1 MKEGVFL
8 RGSGPLVSKIL
19 VEKEEGPEAL
29 AMGAVAFGDT
39 TLESLNSSPW
49 ITRNRILSCEGSAP
63 DHSAIWCEGVT
74 DARAQIEDNLIEVAS
89 GGTGIWCRRSDPL
102 IAGNRLRVGLDGYQ
116 GMSTTGILCATADP
130 LIVGNRLRQGEEA
143 TGIAATDGAHPTI
156 VNNDANG
163 QSLIAPTKPAPPTCK
178 NRPATDNWAGSTPQP
193 PAIPYRRK

>member
-29 AMGAVAFGDT
+29 AMGAVAFHNISRGGIAGFEIRRQCGDAFGDT

-89 GGTGIWCRRSDPL
+89 GGTGIWCRRS
-102 IAGNRLRVGLDGYQ
+102 
-116 GMSTTGILCATADP
+116 DP